1 MRGGR
6 HGSSSHFSARSGGSE
21 ADSSAACSN
30 VGSNG
35 GVRWQGQTLTG
46 TADADPPAPGAL
58 PGLGRLTDLV
68 RSVQTP
74 EFAGITFH
82 EVLARS
88 ALNKVPAQSIAPF
101 TWTVN
106 PFRGCSHACVY
117 CFARNTHTYLDLDSG
132 DDFDRQIVV
141 KVNVVEVLER
151 ELRRASWA
159 REPVALGT
167 NTDPYQRA
175 EGRYRLMPGIIAA
188 LASSGTPL
196 SVLTKGTLA
205 RRAQPLLAEASTQV
219 PVNLGVSIA
228 LADEELHAV
237 LEPGAPSP
245 RARLDLVRAI
255 ADAGLPC
262 QVLVAPVLPMITD
275 SDEHLDDI
283 LGQIAAAGAT
293 SATVLALH
301 LRPGAREWFLRD
313 LGERRPELVQP
324 YAELYRGGSYV
335 VRSYAEDL
343 KRRAGRLIRRHGL
356 DRPPWLR
363 AVPRSPTVAAVPT
376 RDEPPTLF

>member
-1 MRGGR
+1 M
-6 HGSSSHFSARSGGSE
+6 
-21 ADSSAACSN
+21 
-30 VGSNG
+30 
-35 GVRWQGQTLTG
+35 RWQQQALADEAGAATG
-46 TADADPPAPGAL
+46 AGDAL
-58 PGLGRLTDLV
+58 PGLGRLRDIV

-88 ALNKVPAQSIAPF
+88 ALNKVPAASLAPF
-101 TWTVN
+101 HWTVN

-141 KVNVVEVLER
+141 KVNVVEVLAR
-151 ELRRASWA
+151 ELRRPSWT

-175 EGRYRLMPGIIAA
+175 EGRYRLMPGIIDA
-188 LASSGTPL
+188 LAASGTPV

-205 RRAQPLLAEASTQV
+205 RRDLPLLADASRQV

-255 ADAGLPC
+255 AAAGLPC

-301 LRPGAREWFLRD
+301 LRPGSREWFLRH

-324 YAELYRGGSYV
+324 YTELYRGSYV
-335 VRSYAEDL
+335 VRSYAADL
-343 KRRAGRLIRRHGL
+343 KHRAARLLRRHGL

-363 AVPRSPTVAAVPT
+363 TVPAPPAVAAGPAT
-376 RDEPPTLF
+376 GPPPTLF

>member
-1 MRGGR
+1 MRWEGQLVAR
-6 HGSSSHFSARSGGSE
+6 GSTGS
-21 ADSSAACSN
+21 
-30 VGSNG
+30 
-35 GVRWQGQTLTG
+35 
-46 TADADPPAPGAL
+46 DAVGAL

-68 RSVQTP
+68 RSVETP
-74 EFAGITFH
+74 EFAGIVFH

-88 ALNKVPAQSIAPF
+88 ALNRVPDRSTAPF
-101 TWTVN
+101 DWTIN

-132 DDFDRQIVV
+132 DDFDRQIIV
-141 KVNVVEVLER
+141 KVNIVEVLQR
-151 ELRRASWA
+151 ELRRASWI

-175 EGRYRLMPGIIAA
+175 EGRYRLMPGIIGA
-188 LASSGTPL
+188 LADSGTPISL
-196 SVLTKGTLA
+196 LTKGTLA
-205 RRAQPLLAEASTQV
+205 RRDLPLLAEAATRV

-228 LADEELHAV
+228 LADEDLHAA

-255 ADAGLPC
+255 ADSGLPC
-262 QVLVAPVLPMITD
+262 QVLVAPVLPWITD
-275 SDEHLDDI
+275 SDDHLDDI
-283 LGQIAAAGAT
+283 LGRIAQAGAT

-301 LRPGAREWFLRD
+301 LRPGAREWFLRH

-335 VRSYAEDL
+335 LRSYAADL
-343 KRRAGRLIRRHGL
+343 KRRSARLLRQHGL

-363 AVPRSPTVAAVPT
+363 AVPAASVALAASAGP
-376 RDEPPTLF
+376 EPPTLF

>member
-1 MRGGR
+1 MRWKGQELTR
-6 HGSSSHFSARSGGSE
+6 EPATPATEGS
-21 ADSSAACSN
+21 
-30 VGSNG
+30 
-35 GVRWQGQTLTG
+35 
-46 TADADPPAPGAL
+46 AL

-68 RSVQTP
+68 RTVQTP

-88 ALNKVPAQSIAPF
+88 ALNQVPHASTAPF
-101 TWTVN
+101 DWTIN

-117 CFARNTHTYLDLDSG
+117 CFARKTHTYLDLDSG
-132 DDFDRQIVV
+132 EDFDRQIIV
-141 KVNVVEVLER
+141 KINVVEVLER
-151 ELRRASWA
+151 ELRRASWT

-175 EGRYRLMPGIIAA
+175 EGRYRLMPGIIGA
-188 LASSGTPL
+188 LAASGTPISL
-196 SVLTKGTLA
+196 LTKGTLA
-205 RRAQPLLAEASTQV
+205 RRDLPLLADAAAQV

-228 LADEELHAV
+228 LADEQLHAV

-245 RARLDLVRAI
+245 RARLDLVRSI

-275 SDEHLDDI
+275 TDEHLDAI
-283 LGQIAAAGAT
+283 LAQVAEAGAT

-301 LRPGAREWFLRD
+301 LRPGAREWFLRW
-313 LGERRPELVQP
+313 LGEQRPDLVQP

-335 VRSYAEDL
+335 LRSYAGDL
-343 KRRAGRLIRRHGL
+343 QRRAARLLRRHGL

-363 AVPRSPTVAAVPT
+363 ALPAPDAVAAQPAV
-376 RDEPPTLF
+376 DEPPTLF